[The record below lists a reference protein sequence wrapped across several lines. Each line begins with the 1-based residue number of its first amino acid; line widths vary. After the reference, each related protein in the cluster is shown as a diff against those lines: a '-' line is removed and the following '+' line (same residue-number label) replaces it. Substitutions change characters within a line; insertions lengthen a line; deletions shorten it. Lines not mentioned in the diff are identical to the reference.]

1 MLNKN
6 QIYNIVINGILL
18 ACRDGSKKVYPSFEE
33 EKIIID
39 YKNQKLILIVEPS
52 PCVDDG
58 WYGEVELKFSDLNK
72 NWWIQE

>member
-1 MLNKN
+1 MLTKN
-6 QIYNIVINGILL
+6 QVYNIVVNGVEIL
-18 ACRDGSKKVYPSFEE
+18 CPDGSRAPYPSFDE

-52 PCVDDG
+52 PCIDDG

-72 NWWIQE
+72 NWWIKE